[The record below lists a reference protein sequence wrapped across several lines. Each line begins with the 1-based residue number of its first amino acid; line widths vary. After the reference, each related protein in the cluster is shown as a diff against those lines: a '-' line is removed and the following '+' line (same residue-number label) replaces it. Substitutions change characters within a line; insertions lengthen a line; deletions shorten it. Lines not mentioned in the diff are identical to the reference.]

1 MSMTVT
7 EFPQLAHTESSNTNS
22 VRTGSE
28 PRLTHL
34 QESGSQRSSGKKK
47 KNPKQNKNA
56 LLKTKTRKDVRKP
69 LKSLAIITASRELV
83 FNSEHMPHFHLNTL
97 SHRESN

>member
-34 QESGSQRSSGKKK
+34 QESGSQRSSGEEK
-47 KNPKQNKNA
+47 KNTKQKCTAQNYNSQGCK
-56 LLKTKTRKDVRKP
+56 KTFK
-69 LKSLAIITASRELV
+69 ITGYYCSR
-83 FNSEHMPHFHLNTL
+83 
-97 SHRESN
+97 RRACI

>member
-34 QESGSQRSSGKKK
+34 RESGSQRSSGGEGKKHNCEQK
-47 KNPKQNKNA
+47 GTAQDYKQGIK
-56 LLKTKTRKDVRKP
+56 R
-69 LKSLAIITASRELV
+69 I
-83 FNSEHMPHFHLNTL
+83 
-97 SHRESN
+97 

>member
-22 VRTGSE
+22 VRTGSA

-34 QESGSQRSSGKKK
+34 QESGSQRSSGEEKKK
-47 KNPKQNKNA
+47 TQNKNA
-56 LLKTKTRKDVRKP
+56 PLKTTTRKDVRKP
-69 LKSLAIITASRELV
+69 LKSLAIIAAGGELV

>member
-1 MSMTVT
+1 MSTTVT

-34 QESGSQRSSGKKK
+34 QESGSQRSSE
-47 KNPKQNKNA
+47 KNKQTNA
-56 LLKTKTRKDVRKP
+56 LLKTATNKSKGCKET
-69 LKSLAIITASRELV
+69 LKIIGYYHS
-83 FNSEHMPHFHLNTL
+83 
-97 SHRESN
+97 